1 MSAAG
6 WSSRD
11 RTADA
16 SQHGAPLG
24 GTMVK
29 QPASEGRRRQRGRV
43 EESLNDIAAELGQ
56 QISLPF
62 GLDAFGDDGELQA
75 LPDANHGRHNG
86 PCRGITLDITHE
98 AAVDLQFANGKMRKP
113 VQARITRSEIVEG
126 QPGSEFA

>member
-6 WSSRD
+6 WPRGD

-16 SQHGAPLG
+16 SQHGARLV

-29 QPASEGRRRQRGRV
+29 QPSSEGRRRQRGRV
-43 EESLNDIAAELGQ
+43 EESLDDIAAELGQ

-75 LPDANHGRHNG
+75 LPDAYHGGHDG
-86 PCRGITLDITHE
+86 PCRGIALDITHE
-98 AAVDLQFANGKMRKP
+98 AAVDLQFANRQMREP

-126 QPGSEFA
+126 Q